1 MRLVRSEKSYLIL
14 TFSWCYFL
22 FYRANTQ
29 EEQIW
34 WSNRMNRWRKE
45 FFFASLFLHFRLLKY
60 FKRDF
65 LVTNMYAKWLLIKNI
80 VSWSSCAIFPEAINI
95 PHTIDLLFYFV
106 LFLFFIFIYFGLE
119 VLRVFNIG
127 VGQRLQLQR

>member
-1 MRLVRSEKSYLIL
+1 
-14 TFSWCYFL
+14 
-22 FYRANTQ
+22 
-29 EEQIW
+29 
-34 WSNRMNRWRKE
+34 
-45 FFFASLFLHFRLLKY
+45 
-60 FKRDF
+60 
-65 LVTNMYAKWLLIKNI
+65 MYAKWLLIKNI